1 MNKHILAITLASTLA
16 LTTGCSAVHTAVAK
30 RNLDVQTKMSE
41 TIFLEPVSP
50 SEKTVYLQIKNTSN
64 QDLLV
69 DSKVAQSIT
78 AKGYRVI
85 SNPDDAHYWIQANV
99 LKVEKMDLRAAQSAL
114 EGGWGAGAFG
124 AAAGASAIGYNSSS
138 TGAAV
143 GAGLVGAL
151 VGVAADA
158 MIEDTSYTMITDLQI
173 AERVPNGVTVVT
185 NDRTKLKQGTSG
197 FKEQS
202 STQSGSR
209 QKFQTRI
216 VSTANQVNL
225 EFTDAKPVLEEQL
238 AKSISGLM

>member
-30 RNLDVQTKMSE
+30 RTLDVQTKMSE

-85 SNPDDAHYWIQANV
+85 SNPEDAHYWIQANV
-99 LKVEKMDLRAAQSAL
+99 LKVEKMDLREAQSAL

-143 GAGLVGAL
+143 AL